1 MEFDE
6 SNVFTLLNADAVNIG
21 SKGYFADNLKDL
33 KEAVEHG
40 ERENYGEIEAIS
52 CEADSCRF
60 SIKKGSI
67 FALFYLVKEPKE
79 EKLRPYN
86 DTNEMIDHFNKHF
99 ELIPQK
105 YRLSILWVKD
115 SSNTKYLITRVSEGS
130 VTLTLETVVYTISLR
145 TLFDD
150 YTWLDG
156 SPCGIEEA

>member
-21 SKGYFADNLKDL
+21 SKGFFADNLKDL

-40 ERENYGEIEAIS
+40 ERENYGEIEAITS
-52 CEADSCRF
+52 EADNCRF
-60 SIKKGSI
+60 SIKKDSI

-86 DTNEMIDHFNKHF
+86 DTNEMIDHFNEHF

-105 YRLSILWVKD
+105 YRLPILWIK
-115 SSNTKYLITRVSEGS
+115 SKSAGRKHLITDCENDCVWIGS
-130 VTLTLETVVYTISLR
+130 VSIKFKDLYEH
-145 TLFDD
+145 

-156 SPCGIEEA
+156 SPCGIEED

>member
-6 SNVFTLLNADAVNIG
+6 SKVFTLLNADAVNIG

-40 ERENYGEIEAIS
+40 ERENYGEIEAIT
-52 CEADSCRF
+52 CEADNCRF

-86 DTNEMIDHFNKHF
+86 DTNEMIDHFNEHF
-99 ELIPQK
+99 DLIPQK
-105 YRLSILWVKD
+105 YRLPTMWIKHKD
-115 SSNTKYLITRVSEGS
+115 SGCKYLITGCADDHI
-130 VTLTLETVVYTISLR
+130 LAYPYTIKFEVLLENF
-145 TLFDD
+145 TYLDD
-150 YTWLDG
+150 
-156 SPCGIEEA
+156 SPCGIEED